1 MARVVIQVNLQR
13 PRRWHFLSNFLKEIF
28 HWVLAGGIGDC
39 EDELKLAG
47 LANLIHKTTNS
58 SYHCYAVSSLGL
70 DWQVDRVV
78 VGPGALLQSSP
89 GVEGSLIDENAIEVF
104 SGILL
109 VNDENHLLNL
119 DFVFSFELCDR
130 VQINGFESD
139 FAL

>member
-1 MARVVIQVNLQR
+1 M
-13 PRRWHFLSNFLKEIF
+13 
-28 HWVLAGGIGDC
+28 
-39 EDELKLAG
+39 
-47 LANLIHKTTNS
+47 
-58 SYHCYAVSSLGL
+58 SSLGL
-70 DWQVDRVV
+70 DWQFDRVV